1 MNFGSYKVFARFF
14 HSSVIYKK
22 TSTQAKFL
30 AKIMGGQKKRR
41 EHRYFIENRSTSLLP
56 EFLEKNS
63 GGNTKMVNRR
73 VDILNSVFLERISDL
88 LLSAK
93 QDHGST
99 SIHKNGFLV
108 TKVKYQ
114 SDGSALHVYW
124 QADTDYVSVEK
135 KLPQMGGWLRHE
147 LSQLQNGR
155 VPHINFIFD
164 TSNYKATDVEDLL
177 KFADFGPD
185 HISPH
190 PTSVGETFSS
200 TNRNEMKTNEKL
212 AKSSNVL
219 GIDRNAII
227 SQVSRSMNHV
237 PKVTSVEHQTT
248 NSYSFDNQRRVD
260 FKKYLRDQ
268 EILKAKMEKKHL
280 RSMVENIDLASLA
293 KNTGNNFIDD
303 VFEEDDYVEDETY
316 DECSK

>member
-1 MNFGSYKVFARFF
+1 MPRVLYAIDIPKPTSILMFQCPECLIVWSWFEGTMCQTGCGSSKEDLMYDHFGPEIGNLQPTFTLPTGYMFTTWKARNP
-14 HSSVIYKK
+14 
-22 TSTQAKFL
+22 Q
-30 AKIMGGQKKRR
+30 
-41 EHRYFIENRSTSLLP
+41 
-56 EFLEKNS
+56 
-63 GGNTKMVNRR
+63 
-73 VDILNSVFLERISDL
+73 RISRRI
-88 LLSAK
+88 
-93 QDHGST
+93 Q
-99 SIHKNGFLV
+99 
-108 TKVKYQ
+108 VKYQ

-212 AKSSNVL
+212 AKSYNVL

-237 PKVTSVEHQTT
+237 PKVTSIEHQTT

-260 FKKYLRDQ
+260 LKK
-268 EILKAKMEKKHL
+268 IP
-280 RSMVENIDLASLA
+280 SGS
-293 KNTGNNFIDD
+293 GNL
-303 VFEEDDYVEDETY
+303 E
-316 DECSK
+316 S

>member
-1 MNFGSYKVFARFF
+1 MNFGSHIILTRIF
-14 HSSVIYKK
+14 HSSVICKK

-30 AKIMGGQKKRR
+30 AKIMGGQKKKK
-41 EHRYFIENRSTSLLP
+41 EHHYFIENRSTSFLP

-63 GGNTKMVNRR
+63 GGNTKMINRR

-99 SIHKNGFLV
+99 SVHQNGFLV

-155 VPHINFIFD
+155 VPHINFIYD

-177 KFADFGPD
+177 KIADFGPD
-185 HISPH
+185 HISH
-190 PTSVGETFSS
+190 LTSVGETFVS
-200 TNRNEMKTNEKL
+200 TNRNETKTKEKL
-212 AKSSNVL
+212 AKSCNVL
-219 GIDRNAII
+219 GVDRNAII
-227 SQVSRSMNHV
+227 NQVSRSINHV
-237 PKVTSVEHQTT
+237 PKVTSVKHQAT
-248 NSYSFDNQRRVD
+248 NSYSFDSQRRVD

-268 EILKAKMEKKHL
+268 EILKARMEKRQL
-280 RSMVENIDLASLA
+280 RSMTENIDLASLA
-293 KNTGNNFIDD
+293 RNTSNPFIDD
-303 VFEEDDYVEDETY
+303 VSEEDDYVEDENY
-316 DECSK
+316 DEECSK